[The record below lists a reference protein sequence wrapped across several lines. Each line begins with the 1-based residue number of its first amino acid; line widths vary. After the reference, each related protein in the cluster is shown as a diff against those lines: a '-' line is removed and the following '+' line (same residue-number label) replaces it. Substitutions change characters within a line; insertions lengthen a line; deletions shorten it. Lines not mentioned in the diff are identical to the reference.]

1 MYELRKGT
9 MMMLTPNKNDMEMYK
24 KAGWNLAEKTSKK
37 NKHKNKKQQIQE
49 EINTI
54 VEEVLEEEIVEQ

>member
-9 MMMLTPNKNDMEMYK
+9 MMMLTPNKKDMEMYV
-24 KAGWNLAEKTSKK
+24 KAGWNLVEKSSKK

-54 VEEVLEEEIVEQ
+54 VEEVLEEEIVE

>member
-1 MYELRKGT
+1 MYELRRGT
-9 MMMLTPNKNDMEMYK
+9 MMMLTPNKKDMEMYVK
-24 KAGWNLAEKTSKK
+24 SGWSLVEKTS
-37 NKHKNKKQQIQE
+37 NKRKNKKQKVKE